1 VWPTKG
7 RKVVISRDVKFLEVR
22 SNSDIKTSDNST
34 DGDHSI
40 PSPVRRFAE
49 IEQHSTCVD
58 KSPQT
63 TGEEVEV
70 DVREEDETDVR
81 DEVVSEDVNDV
92 DKTDKSGDEGTS
104 STADRERIKVPERQA
119 RGPARSRIVR
129 AGRKRRPKKVF
140 RLAPTEANPSEVEGD
155 KQTFLSEIPMKHA
168 MAGHDAGEWRC
179 AIAAEM
185 KSVIR
190 NDTWTLVD
198 RPRACKIVG
207 SRLVLGNK
215 FKPDGTLDRRK
226 ARLVAQGFSQQPGI
240 HFRENFAPVARFSS
254 IRVMASLTARYVM
267 KIRQFDVATAF
278 LNGELKEEIYMK
290 SPKGFRDI
298 LQSMIESEGDSLV
311 GAKARSML
319 REYSRGDKV
328 CFLKKSLYGLRQAG
342 RSWYLKLDETL
353 RNSGAVPTAS
363 DPCLFQIG
371 SGEDATLIAI
381 YEYVDDILIA
391 SRNQRTIAE
400 IGKVLSRKFEIK
412 DLGDASFCL
421 GVEFGRTSGDISRTC
436 WLDSA
441 RQSASQSRL
450 RWSLG
455 QSLSRRRGRVTRS

>member
-1 VWPTKG
+1 
-7 RKVVISRDVKFLEVR
+7 
-22 SNSDIKTSDNST
+22 
-34 DGDHSI
+34 
-40 PSPVRRFAE
+40 
-49 IEQHSTCVD
+49 
-58 KSPQT
+58 
-63 TGEEVEV
+63 
-70 DVREEDETDVR
+70 
-81 DEVVSEDVNDV
+81 
-92 DKTDKSGDEGTS
+92 
-104 STADRERIKVPERQA
+104 
-119 RGPARSRIVR
+119 
-129 AGRKRRPKKVF
+129 
-140 RLAPTEANPSEVEGD
+140 
-155 KQTFLSEIPMKHA
+155 
-168 MAGHDAGEWRC
+168 
-179 AIAAEM
+179 
-185 KSVIR
+185 
-190 NDTWTLVD
+190 
-198 RPRACKIVG
+198 
-207 SRLVLGNK
+207 
-215 FKPDGTLDRRK
+215 
-226 ARLVAQGFSQQPGI
+226 
-240 HFRENFAPVARFSS
+240 
-254 IRVMASLTARYVM
+254 M

-298 LQSMIESEGDSLV
+298 LQSIIESEGDSLV

-381 YEYVDDILIA
+381 YEYVNDILIA

-441 RQSASQSRL
+441 CQSASQSRL